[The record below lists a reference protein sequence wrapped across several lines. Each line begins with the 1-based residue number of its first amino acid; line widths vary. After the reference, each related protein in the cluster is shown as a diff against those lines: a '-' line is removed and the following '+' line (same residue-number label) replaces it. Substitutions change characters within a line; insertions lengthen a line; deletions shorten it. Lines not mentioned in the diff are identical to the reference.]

1 MIEELI
7 KILNRENIEWEIYWE
22 IGRGSSFKIEK
33 CQLERA
39 QRKYHSGIGLRVGYN
54 GKQGFSYITGINHS
68 KEDLEK
74 FVKRTIK
81 LAKVGEV
88 KFYGF
93 PEKKPIKKVSG
104 IYDKRIAELEFEE
117 ALSMG
122 REISQKESELREKYG
137 SNYIF
142 SGRLAFGVAKDCIVN
157 SNGIE
162 LEEES
167 TGMSFGVYVVKKDEK
182 TGTGDYYKASR
193 SMMDFEKELEVGLEK
208 TLQEAEL
215 SYKAKPMEPFE
226 GEIVLEPHSVVSVLE
241 LFISNLKGDNVYHKR
256 SRFTRVGEKVAS
268 ESFTLID
275 DATLEGKIASYSFDG
290 EGNPGQ
296 RTVLVKNGILENFL
310 LDETY
315 ARLLG
320 MESTGNA
327 VRDFRT
333 PPYIGTSNIIVEGK
347 EENLEDFEGVV
358 IKKVFGE
365 HTANPISGDF
375 SLTIELGYIVKNGEL
390 IPFKDNMFVGNV
402 FEFMNSITSVGKKKE
417 ELGAFISPRV
427 LGWGKIV

>member
-33 CQLERA
+33 CELERA
-39 QRKYHSGIGLRVGYN
+39 QRKYHSGIGLRVGYK

-68 KEDLEK
+68 KEDLER
-74 FVKRTIK
+74 FVKKTIK
-81 LAKVGEV
+81 LARVGEV

-122 REISQKESELREKYG
+122 RGISQKESELREKYG
-137 SNYIF
+137 SNYTF
-142 SGRLAFGVAKDCIVN
+142 SGRLAFGVAKDGIAN

-167 TGMSFGVYVVKKDEK
+167 TGMSFSVYVVKKDEK

-208 TLQEAEL
+208 ALQEAEL
-215 SYKAKPMEPFE
+215 SYKAKPMGAFE
-226 GEIVLEPHSVVSVLE
+226 GEIVLEPHSVASVLE

-275 DATLEGKIASYSFDG
+275 DATLEGKIVSYSFDG

-296 RTVLVKNGILENFL
+296 RTVLVGNGILENFL

-320 MESTGNA
+320 MKSTGNA

-333 PPYIGTSNIIVEGK
+333 PPHIGTSNIIVEGE

-402 FEFMNSITSVGKKKE
+402 FEFMNSIAAVGKKKE

-427 LGWGKIV
+427 LGLGKIV

>member
-1 MIEELI
+1 MIDELI

-22 IGRGSSFKIEK
+22 VGRGSSFKIEK
-33 CQLERA
+33 CELERA
-39 QRKYHSGIGLRVGYN
+39 QRKYHSGIGLRVGYK

-68 KEDLEK
+68 KEDLER
-74 FVKRTIK
+74 FVKKTMK

-93 PEKKPIKKVSG
+93 PDKNPIKRVNG
-104 IYDKRIAELEFEE
+104 IYDKRIAELGFEE
-117 ALSMG
+117 ALNLG
-122 REISQKESELREKYG
+122 REVSQRESELREKYG
-137 SNYIF
+137 RDYTF
-142 SGRLAFGVAKDCIVN
+142 SGRLAFGVAKDGIAN

-162 LEEES
+162 MEEEG
-167 TGMSFGVYVVKKDEK
+167 TAMSFSVYVVKKDEK

-193 SMMDFEKELEVGLEK
+193 FMMDFEKELERGLEK
-208 TLQEAEL
+208 ALQETEL
-215 SYKAKPMEPFE
+215 SYNAKPLGPFE
-226 GEIVLEPHSVVSVLE
+226 GEIVFEPHSVASVLG

-256 SRFTRVGEKVAS
+256 SRFTTVGENVAS
-268 ESFTLID
+268 ESFTLVD

-290 EGNPGQ
+290 EGNPSQ
-296 RTVLVKNGILENFL
+296 RTVLVENGILKNFL

-333 PPYIGTSNIIVEGK
+333 PPHIGTSNILVEGK
-347 EENLEDFEGVV
+347 EENLEDFEGVI

-375 SLTIELGYIVKNGEL
+375 SLTVELGYVVKNGEL
-390 IPFKDNMFVGNV
+390 VPFKDNMFVGNV
-402 FEFMNSITSVGKKKE
+402 FEFMNSIAAVGKEKE

-427 LGWGKIV
+427 LGMGKIV